1 MVYHVSED
9 RNNIRLVVEV
19 GTLYGEDR
27 LVDRSVEVA
36 WTVDFSWDAYRQI
49 RHQSR
54 ALMIC
59 VSTWRLVSL

>member
-1 MVYHVSED
+1 VVYHVTED

-27 LVDRSVEVA
+27 LVDRSVEA
-36 WTVDFSWDAYRQI
+36 ASTVDFSWDAYRRIQ
-49 RHQSR
+49 HQSR
-54 ALMIC
+54 APKIC